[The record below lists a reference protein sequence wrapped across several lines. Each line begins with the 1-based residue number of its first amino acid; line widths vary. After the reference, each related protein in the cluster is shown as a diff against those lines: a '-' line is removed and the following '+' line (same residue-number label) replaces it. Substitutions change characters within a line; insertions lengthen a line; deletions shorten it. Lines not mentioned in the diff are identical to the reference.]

1 MRAAVFL
8 TASVLFSSC
17 MPNQRIIDSANERP
31 PEPDSVQRSTTVAPV
46 RIEDDIAAM
55 KTADFSFIYI
65 FRRKDGGPLDADD
78 RSYLSATIPSEMNR
92 RKISDEGRAV
102 IIGSNFRIPPD
113 ILNVLKERF
122 AFENLSKPESEIMPA
137 NSNDR

>member
-1 MRAAVFL
+1 MKAVVFF
-8 TASVLFSSC
+8 TAIVLFSSC
-17 MPNQRIIDSANERP
+17 TPNQRIINSANERP
-31 PEPDSVQRSTTVAPV
+31 PEPDSVNRPIAAAPA

-65 FRRKDGGPLDADD
+65 FRRKDGAALDADD

-92 RKISDEGRAV
+92 RKISDAGRAV

-113 ILNVLKERF
+113 FMNVLKERF
-122 AFENLSKPESEIMPA
+122 AFEDHSKPESEVMPA
-137 NSNDR
+137 NTNRR

>member
-1 MRAAVFL
+1 MRSGVLLSVTLLLAAC
-8 TASVLFSSC
+8 T
-17 MPNQRIIDSANERP
+17 PNQRIINSANDRP
-31 PEPDSVQRSTTVAPV
+31 PEPDSVRRSPTVASV

-78 RSYLSATIPSEMNR
+78 RSYLSSTIPSEMNR
-92 RKISDEGRAV
+92 RKISDKGRAV
-102 IIGSNFRIPPD
+102 IVGSNFRIPPD

-122 AFENLSKPESEIMPA
+122 AFEDNSKPESEIMPA
-137 NSNDR
+137 NSNRR